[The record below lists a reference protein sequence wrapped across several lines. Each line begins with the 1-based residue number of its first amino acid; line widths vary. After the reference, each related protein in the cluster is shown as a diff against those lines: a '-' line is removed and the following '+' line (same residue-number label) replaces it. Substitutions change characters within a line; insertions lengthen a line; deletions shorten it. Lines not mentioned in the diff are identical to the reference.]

1 MVKERGDLRPLLSIT
16 PLAEARAN
24 DNDLVV
30 NDGPRLLVDDAMVD
44 GHVAITGGDEEPE
57 GLGGGGGLDTV

>member
-1 MVKERGDLRPLLSIT
+1 MTTWLSMI
-16 PLAEARAN
+16 
-24 DNDLVV
+24 
-30 NDGPRLLVDDAMVD
+30 GPRLLVDDAMVD